1 MLLQDKRIIVTGG
14 ASGIG
19 AGTVRGYVREGARV
33 VSVDVNEVDGQRV
46 ATEAGRNVTFLRCDV
61 ADRQQVF
68 DTFARAVDVLGGLD
82 AMANVAGVE
91 HRTPAEDIPDAEW
104 DLIFNVNV
112 KGTLYTNQAAFRHM
126 RAAGGRIINFGS
138 GAGIRGQAGS
148 AHYSASK
155 GAVMSWT
162 RTVAQEWA
170 KYGIT
175 VNSVVPAIW
184 TPMYDVYRNRMSDQE
199 RMIHDMAMQHV
210 IPLGGKLGDPDRD
223 AAPVMVFLASDL
235 SHFMTGQCFA
245 VDGGMIMLG

>member
-1 MLLQDKRIIVTGG
+1 MLLEGKRIIVTGG

-33 VSVDVNEVDGQRV
+33 VSVDVNDADGERG
-46 ATEAGRNVTFLRCDV
+46 AAAAGAEYMHCDV
-61 ADRQQVF
+61 GDRRQVF
-68 DTFARAVDVLGGLD
+68 EVFDRAVARLGGLD
-82 AMANVAGVE
+82 VMANVAGVE
-91 HRTPAEDIPDAEW
+91 RRTPAEDIADDEW

-126 RAAGGRIINFGS
+126 RPDGGRIINFGS

-170 KYGIT
+170 KHRIT

-184 TPMYDVYRNRMSDQE
+184 TPMYDAYRSRMSDQD

-210 IPLGGKLGDPDRD
+210 IPLGGKLGDPDTD
-223 AAPVMVFLASDL
+223 AAPVMIFLASEL